1 MLFQRK
7 LLINESDDSEME
19 EQHEKNDRLH
29 HEIKMNLLSDD
40 PNKTK
45 LALQQMDL
53 ILSKYRNE
61 DADLDKLDITLLK
74 GIYKHDPNNI
84 SESEASFEVSSS
96 ELSEIISNPDLPN
109 EKNSSN
115 FN

>member
-45 LALQQMDL
+45 LAL
-53 ILSKYRNE
+53 
-61 DADLDKLDITLLK
+61 
-74 GIYKHDPNNI
+74 
-84 SESEASFEVSSS
+84 
-96 ELSEIISNPDLPN
+96 
-109 EKNSSN
+109 
-115 FN
+115 